1 MTRTRSVLRRRARS
15 TAITTTTI
23 GETNMTLPDSGRPH
37 RVRLERYTREEAF
50 VLVEASDD
58 AQAKERALELV
69 RKIHWTFV
77 ATGVTATLAPFEGGS
92 DV

>member
-1 MTRTRSVLRRRARS
+1 MGAS
-15 TAITTTTI
+15 TTTITTTTTI
-23 GETNMTLPDSGRPH
+23 GETNMTLPDSGRR
-37 RVRLERYTREEAF
+37 RVRLERYIREEAF

-69 RKIHWTFV
+69 RKVHWTFV
-77 ATGVTATLAPFEGGS
+77 ATGVTATLAPFEVGS